1 MKKVLGVFMLLVSLT
16 GCDDGDMVF
25 ENLNFDG
32 KAIQKCTENELYFK
46 INDRELLLV
55 DFSFG
60 KTGSQLDSL
69 APLNTLKSF
78 TTNNTNKIVYR
89 TYDGAVNATNLCSIL
104 PPANPKVTSEYTS
117 VNGGII
123 NYTRTMNPAV
133 TEGVVNVTYMYTIN
147 FENITLSNGSSE
159 IKYTTF
165 PFGSYIYESNRLTF
179 NFANF
184 DFCDNSILNCKTI
197 NEIFQIPF
205 PENFS
210 FPTKKETQTINFDS
224 ANPARYL
231 LFRKNFTTD
240 SCELPDI
247 PIKEDWLSG
256 NGSLSIES
264 VPVTNPSGQVTG
276 YRHTLKII
284 QAQFKKDNFNFVIT
298 DKTIGVYQVE
308 L

>member
-1 MKKVLGVFMLLVSLT
+1 MKKVLGLLMVLFSLAA
-16 GCDDGDMVF
+16 CDDGDMVF
-25 ENLNFDG
+25 ENLNFEG
-32 KAIQKCTENELYFK
+32 KAIQKCEENELYFK

-78 TTNNTNKIVYR
+78 KTNNTNKIVYR
-89 TYDGAVNATNLCSIL
+89 TYDGTLNAANICSTL

-117 VNGGII
+117 VNGGVI

-133 TEGVVNVTYMYTIN
+133 TEGSVNITYMYTIN
-147 FENITLSNGSSE
+147 FENITLNNGTSE

-165 PFGSYIYESNRLTF
+165 PFGSYIYESNRLSF

-184 DFCDNSILNCKTI
+184 EFCENGVFVCNTM
-197 NEIFQIPF
+197 NEIFRIPL
-205 PENFS
+205 PEGFS
-210 FPTKKETQTINFDS
+210 FPTKKQTQTITFNS
-224 ANPARYL
+224 TNPARYL
-231 LFRKNFTTD
+231 LFRNNFT
-240 SCELPDI
+240 SNPCELPNV
-247 PIKEDWLSG
+247 PIKEDWLSS

-264 VPVTNPSGQVTG
+264 VPVTNPAGQVTG

-284 QAQFKKDNFNFVIT
+284 QAQFTKDKFNFVIT

-308 L
+308 V